1 MEQLLQA
8 LLNQILSIDA
18 LVAEWILELRNPIAT
33 NVVTSVTG
41 LGSVAAGIVLVGMFH
56 LAGWQEEFSR
66 TLIALALT
74 GVVVAALMTIINRPF
89 PPHPVCETDSVG
101 TPTTSFPSGH
111 AAAVTVYAMV
121 ARSSE
126 RLPFRAVAALA
137 ALIAFS
143 RIYLGT
149 HYLSDTVAGIG
160 IGIGA
165 ALLAERILERTEPG
179 TIVDA
184 VPIDGGG
191 RFE

>member
-1 MEQLLQA
+1 MEQLFQEF
-8 LLNQILSIDA
+8 LNQVLSIDA
-18 LVAEWILELRNPIAT
+18 LVAESILEIRSPIAT

-41 LGSVAAGIVLVGMFH
+41 LGSVAAGIVFLGLFH
-56 LAGWQEEFSR
+56 LAGWHEEFSR

-74 GVVVAALMTIINRPF
+74 GAVVAALMTIVHRPF
-89 PPHPVCETDSVG
+89 PPQPVCVTDGAG

-111 AAAVTVYAMV
+111 AAAVAVYAMV
-121 ARSSE
+121 SRNSE
-126 RLPFRAVAALA
+126 RLPFRAVATLA

-149 HYLSDTVAGIG
+149 HYFSDTVVGIA

-165 ALLAERILERTEPG
+165 VLIADRILERTDPEALIGALP
-179 TIVDA
+179 IV
-184 VPIDGGG
+184 GRG